1 MAGPLASS
9 IGSSTAT
16 MTAKPDT
23 ASQRNVRSRMAAT
36 AVGAGNGTAAANNA
50 FPLFHR
56 TVDQLNMSSV
66 ERRGQPL
73 VGREPPKQSRPFGLK
88 EAPTY
93 RPTEEEF
100 KNPIAYIQK
109 IQPEAQQY
117 GICKIVPPDSWNP
130 DFAIDTSVCTHLRR
144 YVPDY

>member
-1 MAGPLASS
+1 
-9 IGSSTAT
+9 

-23 ASQRNVRSRMAAT
+23 ASQKNARSRMGGIVVNAS
-36 AVGAGNGTAAANNA
+36 NGTPAASTA

-56 TVDQLNMSSV
+56 TVDPLDMSSV

-73 VGREPPKQSRPFGLK
+73 VGREPPKKSRPFGLK

-100 KNPIAYIQK
+100 KNPVEYIQK

-117 GICKIVPPDSWNP
+117 GLCKIIPPDSWKP
-130 DFAIDTSVCTHLRR
+130 DFAIDTSVWLF
-144 YVPDY
+144 